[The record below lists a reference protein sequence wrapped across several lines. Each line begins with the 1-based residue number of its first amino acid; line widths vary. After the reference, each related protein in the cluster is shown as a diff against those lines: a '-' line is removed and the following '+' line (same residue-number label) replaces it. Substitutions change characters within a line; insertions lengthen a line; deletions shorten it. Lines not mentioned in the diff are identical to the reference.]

1 MRTRGTATAVLV
13 AEFGQSSYLKQIRRP
28 PLLEQE
34 QEYRLARNWRTHG
47 DVAAAHELVTSHLRL
62 VVKMA
67 MNFRGYGLPVADVI
81 AEGNIG
87 LMQAVKRFDPE
98 RGFRFATYA
107 AWWIKAHMQEY
118 ILRSWSLVKIGTTA
132 KQKRLFFNLRRSKRK
147 IRAFEDGDLR
157 PDQATLIAKELAV
170 NEHDVIDMNRRLQGD
185 LSLNTPLHDEDE
197 SAEWQD
203 FLTDDAAVGQE
214 RRLIENEEA
223 GHRHKALGEALAD
236 LNVRERRILAARRL
250 TDDPVTLTD
259 LASEFRVSRERVRQ
273 LELRAFDKL
282 QQGVRARMHA
292 A

>member
-1 MRTRGTATAVLV
+1 MRTRGTSTAVLV
-13 AEFGQSSYLKQIRRP
+13 TEFGQSSYLKQIRRP
-28 PLLEQE
+28 RLLQPEQE
-34 QEYRLARNWRTHG
+34 HRLARNWRTHG
-47 DVAAAHELVTSHLRL
+47 DVPAAHELVTSHLRL

-98 RGFRFATYA
+98 KGFRFATYA

-118 ILRSWSLVKIGTTA
+118 VLRSWSLVKIGTTA
-132 KQKRLFFNLRRSKRK
+132 KQKRLFFNLRRTKRK
-147 IRAFEDGDLR
+147 IRAFEEGDLR
-157 PDQATLIAKELAV
+157 PDQATLIARELAV
-170 NEHDVIDMNRRLQGD
+170 SENDVIDINRRLQGD
-185 LSLNTPLHDEDE
+185 LSLNTPLRDDGE

-223 GHRHKALGEALAD
+223 SHRHRALDEALAE

-282 QQGVRARMHA
+282 QQGVKARLHA
-292 A
+292 